1 MPGITYQQFAA
12 QSLYTLATETY
23 PLDLV
28 TGATGAWA
36 LRKLKASYT
45 GQAVKLRRASDNATQ
60 DIGFANFYLDFA
72 AEAAFRGGSSTFA
85 DTWYDQT
92 GNSRDVLQATAGT
105 QPQLFASGTPWT
117 DIGNYPTL
125 DWPTTAQMETAGN
138 ASNLITTTAGTVFA
152 VVLADTTTGTTVPNG
167 RAAWGQS
174 GGNAVVVFQNGVQ
187 AAAFTYS
194 GAYNTATK
202 TGLSTATA
210 YVVVW
215 RFGGGN
221 IEIYVNS
228 STAAQTTA
236 SGTISTLA
244 SPLRIGACGGSSA
257 WDGRIAEVIC
267 YNTQLSSGDLGTVGA
282 AMASP
287 YGITWS

>member
-1 MPGITYQQFAA
+1 MPGLVYAA
-12 QSLYTLATETY
+12 RAAVSQYTLATETY

-28 TGATGAWA
+28 SGATGAWA
-36 LRKLKASYT
+36 LRKLKAAYT
-45 GQAVKLRRASDNATQ
+45 GNAIKVRRASDNATQ
-60 DIGFANFYLDFA
+60 DIAFANFYLDFV

-92 GNSRDVLQATAGT
+92 GNSRDILQATAGT
-105 QPQLFASGTPWT
+105 QPGLFASGTPFL

-125 DWPTTAQMETAGN
+125 DWPTTAQMETVGN

-152 VVLADTTTGTTVPNG
+152 VVLADTTTGTTAPNG

-174 GGNAVVVFQNGVQ
+174 GGNAAVVFQNGVK

-194 GAYNTATK
+194 GAYNTATA

-210 YVVVW
+210 YVVAW
-215 RFGGGN
+215 RLGAGN
-221 IEIYVNS
+221 IEIFVNS
-228 STAAQTTA
+228 GTAAQTTA
-236 SGTISTLA
+236 SGTITSLA
-244 SPLRIGACGGSSA
+244 SPFRVGACGGSSP

-267 YNTQLSSGDLGTVGA
+267 YNTALSNGDLATVGA

-287 YGITWS
+287 YGITWT